1 MNRNLLVDTSKVL
14 LALMVVGIHS
24 ALFSDL
30 PGPASHLLVEGV
42 FRLAVPIFFVLNGY
56 YLADG
61 IQNGKPVYSL
71 IRKILFLYVF
81 WMLVYSPLY
90 AYVANEAPLVTVR
103 RLLRTLLTGYFH
115 LWYLIAMV
123 YAILLLRA
131 MRNWS
136 RARLTAAGLG
146 LFAIGAALQYLNY
159 YTELNLPIWLYR
171 NGVFFGLPFMLAGYL
186 IRTDKNTYSPA
197 HIALALSAGLSL
209 LLAESVLSNTYGRVG
224 HGVDM
229 YFSLIAVAPAI
240 AMLLLRFTS
249 TIDSDR
255 VSKLSGEVY
264 FLHPLMMS
272 LVFYFSKDQLPSWIL
287 FLATTLLCLLAFFPL
302 YFLSKRRS
310 FIL

>member
-1 MNRNLLVDTSKVL
+1 MNRNLLVDTAKVL

-24 ALFSDL
+24 ALFADL

-42 FRLAVPIFFVLNGY
+42 FRLAVPIFFVFNGY

-61 IQNGKPVYSL
+61 IQNGKPIYSL
-71 IRKILFLYVF
+71 IKKILLLYVF
-81 WMLVYSPLY
+81 WMLVYAPLY
-90 AYVANEAPLVTVR
+90 AYVADEAPWVTVR

-136 RARLTAAGLG
+136 RARLAAAGLG

-159 YTELNLPIWLYR
+159 YTNANLPIWLYR
-171 NGVFFGLPFMLAGYL
+171 NGLFVGLPFMLAGYL
-186 IRTDKNTYSPA
+186 IRTDQRRYPPA
-197 HIALALSAGLSL
+197 QIALALSAGLSM

-224 HGVDM
+224 HGVDI
-229 YFSLIAVAPAI
+229 YFSLIVTAPAT

-249 TIDSDR
+249 TINSDR
-255 VSKLSGEVY
+255 VSKLSGGVY
-264 FLHPLMMS
+264 FIHPLMMS
-272 LVFYFSKDQLPSWIL
+272 LVFYFSKTALPSWVL
-287 FLATTLLCLLAFFPL
+287 FLATSLLCLLAFVPL
-302 YFLSKRRS
+302 YSLSKRRS